1 MGNID
6 ARYGASLFKL
16 RCRRHEVMESPSV
29 KHLDRAV
36 TSPIGIILILSITL
50 TAAVG
55 ILIFGAAAL
64 EESQHDSELEQAEL
78 ALTQFDSRASQVAL
92 GDSRTKSVGLGGGNY
107 RVNETAGNVTI
118 VHADWDND
126 DNDKEIL
133 ETTNLGTVTYE
144 KSGTTI
150 AYQGGGVWRSDP
162 DGDAQMVSPPEFHYR
177 DRTLTFPVVT
187 VRGDSARS
195 GTTRAHVGRGDTS
208 EVYPNLDEF
217 YDEDETIPFANPTEN
232 GSVYAIIESEYC
244 TGWESFFESRSEGA
258 IQQPCHQD
266 DENTVIID
274 LTVPFE
280 QTFGNDVIVT
290 ENYDPKGAGEDP
302 DWTTSNRPSVSSV
315 IENRIEQCASNCDD
329 LDDAL
334 GDDIG
339 EGTYYADGDVTFN
352 GETFDTSVDNIT
364 IIIDGDLDITGTN
377 SIEGD
382 GSVEILIRGEYD
394 LQDSINENGDADQ
407 LQIYVHSSAE
417 KINHL
422 GDSHLTG
429 VVYAPETDFDQRGSG
444 VVKGA
449 IVGREVIARGNPSNT
464 FVNDP
469 SLDDFQTDLGADQS
483 PITFL
488 HVTENEV
495 HVELR

>member
-1 MGNID
+1 MD
-6 ARYGASLFKL
+6 P
-16 RCRRHEVMESPSV
+16 PSAER
-29 KHLDRAV
+29 LDRAV

-64 EESQHDSELEQAEL
+64 EESQHDSEIEQAEL

-92 GDSRTKSVGLGGGNY
+92 GDSRNKSVGLGGGNY
-107 RVNETAGNVTI
+107 RVNETSGNVTI

-126 DNDKEIL
+126 DSDKEIL

-144 KSGTTI
+144 KGGTTI
-150 AYQGGGVWRSDP
+150 AYQGGGVWRSSSN
-162 DGDAQMVSPPEFHYR
+162 GDAQMVSPPEFHYR

-187 VRGDSARS
+187 VRGDDARS
-195 GTTRAHVGRGDTS
+195 GTTRAHVSWGDTY
-208 EVYPNLDEF
+208 EVYPNTDKF

-232 GSVYAIIESEYC
+232 GSVYAKIESEYC
-244 TGWESFFESRSEGA
+244 TGWQSFFESRSEGS
-258 IQQPCHQD
+258 IEQPCHQD

-280 QTFGNDVIVT
+280 QTFANEVIVT
-290 ENYDPKGAGEDP
+290 ENYDPHGAGEDP
-302 DWTTSNRPSVSSV
+302 DWTISNRPSVSPIV
-315 IENRIEQCASNCDD
+315 ENEIEQCESTCDD
-329 LDDAL
+329 LGDAL
-334 GDDIG
+334 GDDIE
-339 EGTYYADGDVTFN
+339 EGTYYADNDVTFN
-352 GETFDTSVDNIT
+352 GETFDTTEDNIT
-364 IIIDGDLDITGTN
+364 IIIDGNLDIIGDN

-382 GSVEILIRGEYD
+382 GSVEIFLRGEYD
-394 LQDSINENGDADQ
+394 LEDSINEGGDADQ

-417 KINHL
+417 EINHR

-429 VVYAPETDFDQRGSG
+429 VVYAPETDFEQRGSG

-449 IVGREVIARGNPSNT
+449 IVGKEVNVRGNPSNT
-464 FVNDP
+464 FIKDP
-469 SLDDFQTDLGADQS
+469 SLDDFKTDLGADRS

-488 HVTENEV
+488 HVTENQV